1 MIQRLIDQKIVS
13 LELIVFINKILSLK
27 IHFIDIYISNE
38 TRFNGSTD
46 KIYVMTHF
54 TLMRFYIDEIVN
66 F

>member
-13 LELIVFINKILSLK
+13 LKLIVFINKILSLK

-46 KIYVMTHF
+46 KIYVMT
-54 TLMRFYIDEIVN
+54 TFYIDEILH
-66 F
+66 